1 MGRRNIEGKRLPIA
15 KHRDTA
21 VICAKT
27 AEPIKMLF
35 MDWVGPRKHVL
46 DGAHISHAKGAIIR
60 GKKMPGHA

>member
-1 MGRRNIEGKRLPIA
+1 MYYMRVHIPPVGRRNIEGKRLPIV

-35 MDWVGPRKHVL
+35 GLWTGWAQENMY
-46 DGAHISHAKGAIIR
+46 
-60 GKKMPGHA
+60 